1 MVKHT
6 TTEMRLDKNKK
17 RELVKSGIMLSL
29 IVSLLVF
36 VVPLYADEGATK
48 TQSGANVRVAERNVQ
63 TGAGQFNITLQQT
76 PSDPRMGE
84 EVKFVFVVSEKIEG
98 GFAGIELQPLTNA
111 NVTAR
116 VQNVSG
122 KTLVN
127 NIQTKAE
134 ANGSYVLNYAFS
146 SYGDYKIALDVRT
159 NDNRTF
165 NVDFPVTIVN
175 APVNW
180 AFWLGLGIITL
191 LSFGTVFGYFAG
203 LKGDEIGFA
212 TRLKKTLPVAVAS
225 LAFFIV
231 GTVALAY
238 FLPPRE
244 RRSVTEIQK
253 ASSEEKALLPKADDE
268 SAAITI
274 TKESQLL
281 FGIKTEV
288 VTERQITGGLKV
300 AGVVKAKP
308 DSRAVVSPPV
318 AGRIFLKKGLTIGS
332 AVGRGEQIGTVEQIL
347 GAPEQAELEAR
358 RIELRTA
365 ALEQQARQAEQNA
378 LAQQART
385 RLSQAQRELQR
396 AKNLLEVG
404 AAPKKRVEEAETA
417 VRLAEQEVKS
427 AEQQAA
433 IANQQAKLANE
444 SLNRVNP
451 IRSFALISP
460 ITGLIGEL
468 KVTTGQQ
475 VETGAELMS
484 ISNLSTVFIEA
495 QVFEKELETVRSSNR
510 ASFTAAGMPDEVF
523 NIGKDGDGFLLTIGQ
538 NVNAETR
545 TVPVIFEIK
554 NPLNRLRDGMFV
566 DLMIDTTGSE
576 KIIAVPKK
584 AVITEQ
590 GKTFVFVFKG
600 GELFEKRTVVIGN
613 EGLDFYSIRSGLSAN
628 ERVVVDGIY
637 QLRSAI

>member
-1 MVKHT
+1 MF
-6 TTEMRLDKNKK
+6 
-17 RELVKSGIMLSL
+17 SL

-36 VVPLYADEGATK
+36 VVPSNADEANQSTDNK
-48 TQSGANVRVAERNVQ
+48 TTTQSNVRVAERNVQ
-63 TGAGQFNITLQQT
+63 TQAGQFNVTLQQT
-76 PSDPRMGE
+76 PSDPRTGE
-84 EVKFVFVVSEKIEG
+84 EVKFIFVVNEKIEG
-98 GFAGIELQPLTNA
+98 GFAGIESQPLTNA
-111 NVTAR
+111 KVVVR
-116 VQNVSG
+116 VQNVKG
-122 KTLVN
+122 QTLAN
-127 NIQTKAE
+127 NLQTKAE

-146 SYGDYKIALDVRT
+146 SYSDYKIVLDVRT
-159 NDNRTF
+159 KDDRTF

-180 AFWLGLGIITL
+180 TFWLGLGLITL
-191 LSFGTVFGYFAG
+191 LSFGTIFGYFAG
-203 LKGDEIGFA
+203 LKGDEIDFA
-212 TRLKKTLPVAVAS
+212 TRLRKTLPVLIAAFV
-225 LAFFIV
+225 FFIV
-231 GTVALAY
+231 GTIALAY
-238 FLPPRE
+238 FQPPRE
-244 RRSVTEIQK
+244 RRNITELQT
-253 ASSEEKALLPKADDE
+253 ANGEEKALLPKADDE

-308 DSRAVVSPPV
+308 DSRAVVLPPV
-318 AGRIFLKKGLTIGS
+318 SGRVLLRKGLTIGS
-332 AVGRGEQIGTVEQIL
+332 AVGRGEQIGTVEQVL
-347 GAPEQAELEAR
+347 GAPEQADLEAR

-365 ALEQQARQAEQNA
+365 ALEQQAKQAEQNA

-444 SLNRVNP
+444 SVNRVNP
-451 IRSFALISP
+451 IRTFALISP
-460 ITGLIGEL
+460 ITGLISEL

-475 VETGAELMS
+475 VETGTELIN
-484 ISNLSTVFIEA
+484 ISNLTTVFIEA

-510 ASFTAAGMPDEVF
+510 ASFTAAGIPDEVF

-554 NPLNRLRDGMFV
+554 NSLNRLRDGMFV
-566 DLMIDTTGSE
+566 DITIDTTGSE
-576 KIIAVPKK
+576 KIIAVPKR

-600 GELFEKRTVVIGN
+600 GETFEKRIVVIGN
-613 EGLDFYSIRSGLSAN
+613 EGLDFYAVRSGLSTN

-637 QLRSAI
+637 QLRSAY